1 MSGMLQDKA
10 RRNGEPPRLPTRGTR
25 RGRPLSAVIAPLA
38 SALCGLILSGCQHTG
53 TPSDADLIEDG
64 RVIAQSQCGGCH
76 ATGLADASARKDAPP
91 LREISRRYQFPVLE
105 QELIQ
110 GIKLGHAT
118 MPHFQFSPRG
128 TDALLAYI
136 RHIQVA
142 DHDAG
147 ANAPSDK

>member
-1 MSGMLQDKA
+1 MSRANRRTFENRRTA
-10 RRNGEPPRLPTRGTR
+10 RSIAPIVTALAGLL
-25 RGRPLSAVIAPLA
+25 LSA
-38 SALCGLILSGCQHTG
+38 CQHTG
-53 TPSDADLIEDG
+53 TPNEADLIEDG

-76 ATGLADASARKDAPP
+76 ATGLTDASTRKDAPP

-105 QELIQ
+105 QELIE
-110 GIKLGHAT
+110 GIKLGHPT

-142 DHDAG
+142 DHTAGVDA
-147 ANAPSDK
+147 APDK